1 MVALIILAA
10 HLGGCPGEK
19 LDALMKERVFS
30 EFAQGACY
38 EETVNAFRTH
48 YDDVHPQYDWHA
60 VSSGTWQCE
69 YWGKTTIGL
78 VGAARYTG
86 DAKLK
91 SFIADRTRAFVREF
105 QHDDGYL
112 STYIDKTFLAERG
125 GMTWNLWG
133 MKYTLWGLLE
143 VHDLTGDAFF
153 LDAAAKLMDWQI
165 AAVHSRKLCIRDL
178 GSFDGL
184 PVMSVL
190 KPLMVLYGRRPEA
203 RYLEYARE
211 IVDNWRRPD
220 GKVPNLVANGLA
232 GRNLTEWYPGR
243 NWAKGYELMS
253 GLEGLVAYA
262 RAVPDSSERETVLK
276 AVRNIVDAI
285 ERDELSAVK
294 SVSVFDHFIGAKA
307 YGNAV
312 TELCDAIHWA
322 RINYALWD
330 ETKEGRYLDNAERVF
345 LNAILA
351 GVYRNG
357 RWCSN
362 AVHSH
367 GFDQI
372 PAPHEVAMKYHQCC
386 VDNSPR
392 AFFDYAEYAFRDGC
406 LNFYT
411 PLEATDETRR
421 LKVTV
426 GAGYPFSEKVV
437 VIVSSGAE
445 RGTIRFRIPEGAN
458 LTVNGSAVRFDPKIR
473 QAAFE
478 LVRGENTFE
487 LGFGFAA
494 VLETPDVSAHNRK
507 GKNDPFESWAK
518 NVWSAWSQR
527 PDYEPLWRAELAS
540 TVMFGPVLLAKGL
553 RAGTVE
559 KEIFDFEPV
568 SPAATRVT
576 YLPDSMPKPGFWTT
590 GRIVFCQGGSC
601 RSVSVCDF
609 ASVADSDEKTR
620 FSIFY

>member
-1 MVALIILAA
+1 MLALIFLAA
-10 HLGGCPGEK
+10 HLGGYPGEK
-19 LDALMKERVFS
+19 LDTLLKERVFS
-30 EFAQGACY
+30 DFARGACY

-91 SFIADRTRAFVREF
+91 AFVADRTRAFVKEF
-105 QHDDGYL
+105 QHADGYL
-112 STYIDKTFLAERG
+112 STYKDKTFLAERG

-143 VHDLTGDAFF
+143 VHELTGDAFF

-165 AAVHSRKLCIRDL
+165 DAVHSRQLCIRDL

-190 KPLMVLYGRRPEA
+190 KPLMVLYGKRSEP
-203 RYLEYARE
+203 RYLAYARE
-211 IVDNWRRPD
+211 IVDNWRRSD
-220 GKVPNLVANGLA
+220 GKSPNLVSNGLT

-262 RAVPDSSERETVLK
+262 RAVSDSDERETVLK
-276 AVRNIVDAI
+276 AVRNIVDAL
-285 ERDELSAVK
+285 ERDELSAVL

-307 YGNAV
+307 YDNAV

-330 ETKEGRYLDNAERVF
+330 VTKDGRYLDNAERVF

-357 RWCSN
+357 KWCSN

-392 AFFDYAEYAFRDGC
+392 AFFDYATYAFRDGC

-411 PLEATDETRR
+411 PLEATDESRR
-421 LKVTV
+421 LKVEV
-426 GAGYPFSEKVV
+426 GAGYPFAEKVV
-437 VIVSSGAE
+437 VKVTSGAE
-445 RGTIRFRIPEGAN
+445 KATIRLRVPEGAR
-458 LTVNGSAVRFDPKIR
+458 LSVNGAV
-473 QAAFE
+473 
-478 LVRGENTFE
+478 
-487 LGFGFAA
+487 
-494 VLETPDVSAHNRK
+494 ETPDPKTRQVAVALHGGENALELK
-507 GKNDPFESWAK
+507 FAFEAVIKAKTVAAKKPGTDPFEDWAK
-518 NVWSAWSQR
+518 NVWEAWSQR
-527 PDYEPLWRAELAS
+527 PDYAPLWRTEPAS
-540 TVMFGPVLLAKGL
+540 TVMYGPVLLAKGL
-553 RAGTVE
+553 RAGSAE
-559 KEIFDFEPV
+559 KEILGFTPV
-568 SPAATRVT
+568 SPTKTKVT
-576 YLPDSMPKPGFWTT
+576 YMPDSSPKPGFWTT
-590 GRIVFCQGGSC
+590 GRLVFCEGDSC
-601 RSVSVCDF
+601 RFVSVCDF
-609 ASVADSDEKTR
+609 ASVADSDEKTL
-620 FSIFY
+620 FSIYY